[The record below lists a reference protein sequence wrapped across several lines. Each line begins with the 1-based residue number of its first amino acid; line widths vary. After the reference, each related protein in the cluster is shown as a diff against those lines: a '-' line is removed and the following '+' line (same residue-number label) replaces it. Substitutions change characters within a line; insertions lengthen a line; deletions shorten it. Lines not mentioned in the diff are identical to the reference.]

1 MTEEHLLR
9 DFAVIM
15 AVAGLSLIL
24 FRTLRQPPV
33 LGYIVAGVVIGPFT
47 LPIFGITAPV
57 SVHSLD
63 TVRLLADLGLIILLF
78 AIGLEFGWRRIRMLG
93 PSILII
99 GAVEITFMTVLGYQL
114 GMLMGWTS
122 IEAIFLGGAVSISS
136 SAIILKMLRD
146 TGILFSEHGRIIVG
160 ILVVEDFAAVL
171 LLSILSGVASS
182 GAADFGDLGPLLGK
196 LGAFV
201 LSVIILGGV
210 ITPYLMRRVARFR
223 SVEALLI
230 IGLALCFGL
239 ALIAGQLGV
248 SAAAGAFIIGAVIGD
263 ADHAEELNHA
273 MGPVRDMFSMLFFVS
288 IGMLIDVSQIAGFIV
303 PALLVTL
310 VFVIG
315 KTFVDTV
322 ATFLAGHARNT
333 PLHVGFGMPQMGE
346 FSLAFVKT
354 GADRGVVGS
363 FLYPVIVTAATLTTL
378 IYPFIFRSA
387 DGFARI
393 LVSVS
398 PPFLRSYVFIFSG
411 WMESMRRIFN
421 VTDSIGSQVRD
432 ASRVIIVNAA
442 IVVMMIAVGTFMIT
456 FAPAISDF
464 VGVSERFTGLGVTVL
479 VVALC
484 FPSGVFVWRALRRM
498 IDIMASA
505 LLGTGAVSTV
515 AWGESRLHE
524 ILRDTLLIAMIAL
537 LFILSLPFL
546 SELLALGSFAAPA
559 PILIALAIIAG
570 AWRLVFKMHAAME
583 EAFRRAFID
592 GADDDPAL
600 PE

>member
-1 MTEEHLLR
+1 MTEDHLLR

-15 AVAGLSLIL
+15 AVAGVSLML

-33 LGYIVAGVVIGPFT
+33 LGYIVAGVIIGPFA
-47 LPIFGITAPV
+47 LPIFGIKSPV

-114 GMLMGWTS
+114 GMLLGWTS
-122 IEAIFLGGAVSISS
+122 VESIFLGGAVSISS

-171 LLSILSGVASS
+171 LLSVLSGVASS

-310 VFVIG
+310 VFVVG

-354 GADRGVVGS
+354 GADRGVVGT

-387 DGFARI
+387 DGFARF

-456 FAPAISDF
+456 FAPAIADF
-464 VGVSERFTGLGVTVL
+464 VGVSERSVGLGVTVL
-479 VVALC
+479 VVALS
-484 FPSGVFVWRALRRM
+484 FPSGVFIWRALRRM

-592 GADDDPAL
+592 GADDDPAI